1 MVDVEL
7 KGAEHRNMIL
17 ILNVIH
23 HRIVFNL
30 QQIIKIQNKISGVA
44 LLKTVECKEIQIEKQ
59 IWFTTYIL

>member
-44 LLKTVECKEIQIEKQ
+44 LLKTVECK
-59 IWFTTYIL
+59 